1 MSHYIVNKNAQDSG
15 EHEIH
20 NENSCAHL
28 PNAENRISIGYFNRC
43 EDAVAAAKQQW
54 PSSKFDGCKHCSPD
68 CHNV

>member
-20 NENSCAHL
+20 NEDSCAHL
-28 PNAENRISIGYFNRC
+28 PNFENRISTGYFNRC
-43 EDAVAAAKQQW
+43 EDAVVAAKERW
-54 PSSKFDGCKHCSPD
+54 PDSKFDGCMHCCPD